1 MTSQVG
7 AVPSVV
13 PAARAAVRR
22 RQRTNL
28 PLSRQVLLQILCLL
42 ITVTVLFPIVWIVSI
57 ALDPRNI
64 ARPDGLNLI
73 PPGATLDAFAQVIR
87 QPTQNPVSFIQ
98 LAFNSLIIA
107 GLVSLASVSIGVLA
121 AYAFSRLQFRGR
133 EFLMIA
139 VLAVLML
146 PAVATIAPLFVSLN
160 KIQLGA
166 FNLRAS
172 LFGVAL
178 AVTSGQLP
186 FAIWNMKG
194 YLDTIPRDLE
204 EAASV
209 DGANR
214 FQIFL
219 RIILPL
225 SKPVVAVTAFFGFIA
240 GWTEFYFSWMF
251 LVSDTKSWT
260 LAMTLNGM
268 VGQYAASTPWSQFAA
283 YAILVALP
291 VSLVYLYLQKYIIS
305 GLTVGGVKG

>member
-1 MTSQVG
+1 MTSQIG
-7 AVPSVV
+7 AVPS
-13 PAARAAVRR
+13 AISGARVSTRR
-22 RQRTNL
+22 RQRSALTIR
-28 PLSRQVLLQILCLL
+28 RQALLQVLCLL

-57 ALDPRNI
+57 AVDPRNI

-73 PPGATLDAFAQVIR
+73 PPGASLDAFAQVLR
-87 QPTQNPVSFIQ
+87 QPTLNPVSFPQ
-98 LAFNSLIIA
+98 LAFNSLVIA
-107 GLVSLASVSIGVLA
+107 ALVSLASVSIGVLA
-121 AYAFSRLQFRGR
+121 AYAFSRLKFRGR

-160 KIQLGA
+160 KIQVGT

-172 LFGVAL
+172 LLGVAL

-204 EAASV
+204 EAAAV

-214 FQIFL
+214 FQIFW

-225 SKPVVAVTAFFGFIA
+225 SKPVIAVTAFFGFIA

-251 LVSDTKSWT
+251 LTGDPKQRT

-268 VGQYAASTPWSQFAA
+268 VGQYAGNTPWSQFAA

-291 VSLVYLYLQKYIIS
+291 VSAVYLYLQKYIIS
-305 GLTVGGVKG
+305 GLTIGGVKG

>member
-1 MTSQVG
+1 MTSQIG
-7 AVPSVV
+7 AVPSAVSG
-13 PAARAAVRR
+13 ARVRTRRLQRSTLPIR
-22 RQRTNL
+22 RQA
-28 PLSRQVLLQILCLL
+28 LLQILCLL
-42 ITVTVLFPIVWIVSI
+42 ITATVLFPIVWIVSI
-57 ALDPRNI
+57 AIDPRNI

-87 QPTQNPVSFIQ
+87 QPTLNPVGFPQ
-98 LAFNSLIIA
+98 LAFNSLVIA
-107 GLVSLASVSIGVLA
+107 ALVSTASVTIGVLA

-160 KIQLGA
+160 KIQVGS

-172 LFGVAL
+172 LIGVAL
-178 AVTSGQLP
+178 AVTSGTLP

-214 FQIFL
+214 FQIFW

-225 SKPVVAVTAFFGFIA
+225 SKPVIAVTAFFGFIA

-251 LVSDTKSWT
+251 LTGDPKLWT

-291 VSLVYLYLQKYIIS
+291 VSVVYLYLQKYIIG
-305 GLTVGGVKG
+305 GLTLGGVKG